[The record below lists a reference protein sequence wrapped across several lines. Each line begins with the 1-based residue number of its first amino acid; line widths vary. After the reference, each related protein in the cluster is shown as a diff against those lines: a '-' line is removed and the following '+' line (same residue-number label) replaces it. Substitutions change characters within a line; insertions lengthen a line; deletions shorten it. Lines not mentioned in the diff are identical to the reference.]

1 MRVIRSILAAALLA
15 TLAISAGPA
24 HAARSES
31 KRYVGADTI
40 STCLGSGDPGPGG
53 ACFQPLITDTHVAAV
68 VADDVW
74 GQRVRFGVVFLDAAS
89 NIIARAGAC
98 DAGPHTLPGGTHFVL
113 VEAYNTGGLFAERCI
128 GSSGVATAG
137 TITVTFSGSRPPPAT
152 RTDTQVYVA
161 GTGSY
166 VNCGLIDGGPNVGG
180 GCFVPLPGE
189 TRVTISGDG
198 IGIDQ
203 PITVRFV
210 TTGGNI
216 DRQYCNTTGL
226 QAIPAGTTRIVV
238 WASPFS
244 GPLYSCP
251 GLFAYPLTG
260 TITAVFS

>member
-1 MRVIRSILAAALLA
+1 MLRSIVAVALLGAFA
-15 TLAISAGPA
+15 TSAGPA

-31 KRYVGADTI
+31 KRYVGSEMI
-40 STCLGSGDPGPGG
+40 STCIGSGDPGLGG
-53 ACFQPLITDTHVAAV
+53 ACFRPFVTDTQVSV
-68 VADDVW
+68 GITDDVW
-74 GQRVRFGVVFLDAAS
+74 GNQIRFGVVFLDAAS
-89 NIIARAGAC
+89 NVIARPDAC
-98 DAGPHTLPGGTHFVL
+98 NPGPLALPGGTHFVL
-113 VEAYNTGGLFAERCI
+113 VETYITGGLFSEWCI
-128 GSSGVATAG
+128 GSTGAPTAG
-137 TITVTFSGSRPPPAT
+137 TIRVVFGGYKPPPAT

-161 GTGSY
+161 GTGAY
-166 VNCGLIDGGPNVGG
+166 VNCGLIDDGPNVGG
-180 GCFVPLPGE
+180 GCFVPLAGE

-210 TTGGNI
+210 TPGGNI

-226 QAIPAGTTRIVV
+226 QTLPAGTTRIVV